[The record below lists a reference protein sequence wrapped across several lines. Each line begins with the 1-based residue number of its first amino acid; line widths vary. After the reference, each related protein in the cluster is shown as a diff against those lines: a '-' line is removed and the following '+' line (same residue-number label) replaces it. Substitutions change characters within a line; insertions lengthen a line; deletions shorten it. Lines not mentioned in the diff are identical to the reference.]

1 MSLIQE
7 ALRRQDS
14 DGPPQLR
21 ADNVSIGPPP
31 VPPMRPP
38 PEKKN
43 TKNII
48 TIVVVAVV
56 MLGLLGGAFGLLAF
70 VAKSA
75 KPKGGPPSVVAEK
88 ADVQP
93 EKITNR
99 KKEVVPEVKETVAE
113 VVIKKEVV
121 PVAEIEKEDAVPEKT
136 PMPIMSKTE
145 SPEKTKPMDRDEWP
159 LLELT
164 GVLTKARQEDSAAM
178 INSEIIF
185 VGEQFMGVEILEV
198 NSTGVLMEYKGSKR
212 FLRVG
217 RTMQ

>member
-21 ADNVSIGPPP
+21 VDNVSIGPPP

-56 MLGLLGGAFGLLAF
+56 MLGLLGGAIGLLGF

-75 KPKGGPPSVVAEK
+75 KPKGGQPQVVAEK
-88 ADVQP
+88 AEAQP
-93 EKITNR
+93 EKVASL
-99 KKEVVPEVKETVAE
+99 KKEVVPVVKETVVE
-113 VVIKKEVV
+113 PVIEKEVA
-121 PVAEIEKEDAVPEKT
+121 PVAEIEKEDVVLEET
-136 PMPIMSKTE
+136 PLPIKSETK
-145 SPEKTKPMDRDEWP
+145 PPVKTKPMDGDKWP
-159 LLELT
+159 VLELT

-185 VGEQFMGVEILEV
+185 VGEQFMGIEILEV
-198 NSTGVLMEYKGSKR
+198 NSTGVLMEYKGNKR